1 MPKRDQ
7 FFADLAPEGRQA
19 ALLLAQVGGMPT
31 ELQLVV
37 QVAQYDEASGG
48 LRPVRTYIV
57 RVLGVLE
64 HRIANLGTTTDD
76 VTLTADHPLLYAYS
90 SPATALFFRGS
101 ATNPALLALDIAQ
114 EHALTFRGW
123 RHFPDY
129 LNVDAPLLTL
139 LSSGG
144 GLLGQMPLPL
154 AQRLARALEAHGL
167 ETKLMQDAPP
177 ARPPMPDQRLQ
188 ALVLGESFF
197 ISWAFSFEEM
207 GKV

>member
-7 FFADLAPEGRQA
+7 FFADLQAEGRQA
-19 ALLLAQVGGMPT
+19 ALLIAQVGAMPT

-37 QVAQYDEASGG
+37 QVAQFEEDAGG
-48 LRPVRTYIV
+48 LRPMRTYIV
-57 RVLGVLE
+57 RVLGALE
-64 HRIANLGTTTDD
+64 HRIANLGTTTDE
-76 VTLTADHPLLYAYS
+76 VTLTDDHPLLYAYT
-90 SPATALFFRGS
+90 SPAAALFFRGRPE
-101 ATNPALLALDIAQ
+101 NPALLALDVAQ

-129 LNVDAPLLTL
+129 LNVSTPLLTL

-167 ETKLMQDAPP
+167 ETKLIEDAPP
-177 ARPPMPDQRLQ
+177 ARPPVPDQRRQ
-188 ALVLGESFF
+188 ALLFGESFF

-207 GKV
+207 GRV

>member
-7 FFADLAPEGRQA
+7 FLADLAPQGRQA

-31 ELQLVV
+31 ELQLIV
-37 QVAQYDEASGG
+37 QVAQFDEAAEG

-57 RVLGVLE
+57 RVLGALE

-76 VTLTADHPLLYAYS
+76 VTLTDDHPLLYAYS
-90 SPATALFFRGS
+90 SPAAALFFRGS
-101 ATNPALLALDIAQ
+101 PPDPALLALDIAQ

-129 LNVDAPLLTL
+129 LNTRAPLLTL
-139 LSSGG
+139 LASGG

-154 AQRLARALEAHGL
+154 AERLARALEAHGL

-177 ARPPMPDQRLQ
+177 ARPPVPDQRLQ
-188 ALVLGESFF
+188 ALMLGESYFL
-197 ISWAFSFEEM
+197 SWAFSFDEM
-207 GKV
+207 GKA